1 MVITDSLKQWKK
13 DLIKSQTKLKENQK
27 EYNSVMKSK
36 KDIYHHKQNIKIMS
50 FQQQFEQVP
59 EKLVKTLLR
68 PKEVKKLQLLVDR
81 GNYPLIAIVKSDDN
95 DSRSSLGSSE
105 GTSSGPSEGGP
116 SEGGTTGDVGHVGGA
131 GAGTR

>member
-1 MVITDSLKQWKK
+1 MSERS
-13 DLIKSQTKLKENQK
+13 LIKFREMKAEIEIELKEIKKEYNQK
-27 EYNSVMKSK
+27 YNSVMKSK

-50 FQQQFEQVP
+50 FQKQFEQVP

-95 DSRSSLGSSE
+95 DSFCGYYPLNAGVEDGLTVHRTKE
-105 GTSSGPSEGGP
+105 GLDILENFCGG
-116 SEGGTTGDVGHVGGA
+116 G
-131 GAGTR
+131 

>member
-13 DLIKSQTKLKENQK
+13 DLIKSQTKLKEIKK
-27 EYNSVMKSK
+27 EYNQKYNTVLGST
-36 KDIYHHKQNIKIMS
+36 KDIYHDKQNIKIMS
-50 FQQQFEQVP
+50 FQKQFEQVP

-95 DSRSSLGSSE
+95 DSFCGY
-105 GTSSGPSEGGP
+105 
-116 SEGGTTGDVGHVGGA
+116 
-131 GAGTR
+131 

>member
-13 DLIKSQTKLKENQK
+13 DLIKSQTKLKEIKK
-27 EYNSVMKSK
+27 EYNQKYNSVLGSK
-36 KDIYHHKQNIKIMS
+36 KDIYHAKQNIKIMS
-50 FQQQFEQVP
+50 FQKQFEQVP

-95 DSRSSLGSSE
+95 DSFCGYYPLNAGIEDGFTVHRTKE
-105 GTSSGPSEGGP
+105 GLDILENFCGG
-116 SEGGTTGDVGHVGGA
+116 G
-131 GAGTR
+131 